1 VKIVFVNRYFYPD
14 HSATSQL
21 LSDLAF
27 HLAAGGRG
35 VHVIASRQR
44 YDEPDAR
51 LPAQETIRGVA
62 VHRVWTT
69 TFGRGSLPG
78 RTLDYLTFHISAFV
92 ALLGTVSRG
101 DIVVAKTDPPMLSVM
116 AWPVARLKGARLVNW
131 LQDIFPEIAAAVG
144 MRWANGPAGRMLA
157 RLRDSTLRSA
167 AINVVPGTS
176 MKERVV
182 ALGMDAGRVRV
193 IHNWADGDSI
203 RPIAGND
210 NRLRKAWGYA
220 DRFVVMYSG
229 NLGRAND
236 FRTIVEAAERLRDDV
251 GVAFLFVGAGYQ
263 LAPVQDHAARLRV
276 QSIEFRP
283 YQPHE
288 VLGESLCV
296 GNVHLISLRP
306 ELEGLMLPSKFYGIA
321 AAGRPTIFVG
331 NAGGEMAQLIGEL
344 RCGVVVP
351 AGDTEG
357 LTAAIRQLKSDPV
370 LCRSYG
376 ENARLVF
383 EQRFDKRHALEA
395 WDEVLNPKTPDARR
409 QMPDVNS

>member
-1 VKIVFVNRYFYPD
+1 VRLAFVNRYFFPD

-27 HLAAGGRG
+27 HAVFHGRE
-35 VHVIASRQR
+35 VHVITSRQR
-44 YDEPDAR
+44 YDEAGAR
-51 LPAQETIRGVA
+51 LPSLETIRGVT

-69 TFGRGSLPG
+69 TFGRASLPG
-78 RTLDYLTFHISAFV
+78 RAIDYLTFHLLAGL
-92 ALLGTVSRG
+92 ALLRLVSRG
-101 DIVVAKTDPPMLSVM
+101 DTVVAKTDPPLLSLV

-167 AINVVPGTS
+167 AMNVVPGTS
-176 MKERVV
+176 MKERLV
-182 ALGMDAGRVRV
+182 ALGMNAGQVRV

-236 FRTIVEAAERLRDDV
+236 FRTIVEAAERLRDDA
-251 GVAFLFVGAGYQ
+251 GVAFLFVGAGHQ

-288 VLGESLCV
+288 ALGESLCV

-331 NAGGEMAQLIGEL
+331 NSDGEMARLIKEF

-357 LTAAIRQLKSDPV
+357 LTAIIRQLKSDPV

-376 ENARLVF
+376 ENARRVF
-383 EQRFDKRHALEA
+383 EQRFEKRHALDA
-395 WDEVLNPKTPDARR
+395 WTEVLNQLTDG
-409 QMPDVNS
+409 